1 MPIIEFDMLIA
12 YVNIIDKLHRIA
24 SMIFTRIVNGELV
37 NVAVPTS
44 VYMEYELILRSKG
57 YNEEIIRKDT
67 EAFRLIKNLDEV
79 PLTSNILI
87 EASRLRNR
95 YGLSYFDSLHAAS
108 ALLYD
113 KTIISVD
120 RAYRRI
126 KGLKVLNPRELV
138 GNVG

>member
-1 MPIIEFDMLIA
+1 MPIIELDMLIA

-24 SMIFTRIVNGELV
+24 SLIFTRIVNGELV

-44 VYMEYELILRSKG
+44 AYMEYELILRSKG
-57 YNEEIIRKDT
+57 YNEEVIRKDI

-95 YGLSYFDSLHAAS
+95 YGLSYFDSLHAAFS
-108 ALLYD
+108 SIL
-113 KTIISVD
+113 
-120 RAYRRI
+120 
-126 KGLKVLNPRELV
+126 
-138 GNVG
+138 